1 MKRRS
6 LYSALLWSATIL
18 CLLSCEGSCPVPP
31 NCSLEPEGGMCF
43 AAFKRYYY
51 DKKEKK
57 CKEFTWGGCGGVVPF
72 ETLEACRDCECRK

>member
-1 MKRRS
+1 MKKRTLS
-6 LYSALLWSATIL
+6 SAWLTAIIVS
-18 CLLSCEGSCPVPP
+18 LLSCEGSCPIPP
-31 NCSLEPEGGMCF
+31 NCALEPETGVCF
-43 AAFKRYYY
+43 AAFKRFYY